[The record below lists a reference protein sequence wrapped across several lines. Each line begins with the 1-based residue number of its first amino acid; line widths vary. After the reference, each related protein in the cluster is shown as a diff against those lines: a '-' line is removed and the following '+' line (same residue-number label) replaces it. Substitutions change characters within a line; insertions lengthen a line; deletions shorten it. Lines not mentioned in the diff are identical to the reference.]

1 MRPLSNL
8 KRKYLF
14 LLLLISMVFNVSA
27 QYDMQWIFGY
37 GQDRDLKFGFT
48 LMDFNEGPLDVDFY
62 GPALNRN
69 IHIGFSGSTVCDST
83 GQWSLMSNHCKIYD
97 QTYQAISGDN
107 IITSTGLS
115 DNCILDGE
123 EDGLN
128 YGSYQSFIFLPDL
141 EDPSK
146 TYALHKDMHIDFENQ
161 DLFTEN
167 FWFSTITKEDNTYTF
182 EKNYTVNDSR
192 LFVQSL
198 TAIPNKEKNGW
209 WVLMPHQNSNAF
221 DRYLIRAD
229 TVVRL
234 DTQRIGLPYYIN
246 EIDIGQSSFSP
257 KGNYFAKNTEAH
269 GVLLYAFDT
278 ETGRLS
284 DFRTIPYPDS
294 RNVAQGLC
302 FSPNERFIYVTT
314 AENVYQI
321 DLEQDDEV
329 IHLGYFRSFDE
340 FGWPVGLGMIFPG
353 PDCKLYV
360 SPGSTTY
367 FLHAILSPNE
377 KGADCQFVERGIELP
392 TSVPHHLPNI
402 PQYRYLT
409 GCDSTIHYPF
419 TTSTNSLPGRNQ
431 NRMDIYPNPVL
442 SEMHLIFPRVEQ
454 HKQLII
460 VNTDGQKVQD
470 INLTRGSNETS
481 VDVSSI
487 PPGVYWI
494 MDPQGA
500 FETIRMVKM

>member
-1 MRPLSNL
+1 MRPLSSL
-8 KRKYLF
+8 KGKVLF
-14 LLLLISMVFNVSA
+14 LLFLMCISTSVSA

-48 LMDFNEGPLDVDFY
+48 LMDFNEGELEVDYY
-62 GPALNRN
+62 GPALNSN
-69 IHIGFSGSTVCDST
+69 FSLSFAGSFICDTT
-83 GQWSLMSNHCKIYD
+83 GHWSLMSNHCKIYD
-97 QTYQAISGDN
+97 RAYEAISGEH
-107 IITSTGLS
+107 IITPTGLS
-115 DNCILDGE
+115 DNCIRDGGV
-123 EDGLN
+123 DGRN

-141 EDPSK
+141 EAPSK

-161 DLFTEN
+161 DLYTEN
-167 FWFSTITKEDNTYTF
+167 FWFSTITKEDSTYGF
-182 EKNYTVNDSR
+182 DKKYTINDSR

-221 DRYLIRAD
+221 DRYLARAD

-234 DTQRIGLPYYIN
+234 DTQRIGLPYYIS
-246 EIDIGQSSFSP
+246 EIDIGQSAFSP

-278 ETGRLS
+278 QTGRLS

-294 RNVAQGLC
+294 QNVAKGLC

-321 DLEQDDEV
+321 DLAQDDEV

-360 SPGSTTY
+360 SPGSSTY

-377 KGADCQFVERGIELP
+377 KGADCQFVERAIELP

-402 PQYRYLT
+402 PQYRYLN
-409 GCDSTIHYPF
+409 GCDSTIYYPF
-419 TTSTNSLPGRNQ
+419 TTSTDPLPGRNQ
-431 NRMDIYPNPVL
+431 KRMDIYPNPVL
-442 SEMHLIFPRVEQ
+442 SEVHLLFPSVEQ

-460 VNTDGQKVQD
+460 LNTDGQKVQD
-470 INLTRGSNETS
+470 IHLTRGSNETS
-481 VDVSSI
+481 VDVSDL
-487 PPGVYWI
+487 PAGVYWI
-494 MDPQGA
+494 SDPEGI